1 MKKSKLSY
9 LLLSLTILSGTHG
22 LPVDIGSVIQG
33 DEPILHVERFGRGTP
48 VSISNGYL
56 FIDFKYIPPPYVLE
70 RVGQAVTVNK
80 IIVNCLYTNAIP
92 DTLTGVT
99 SERLGSD
106 GRMHTITS
114 PPHPAS
120 WLQGTA
126 DAHVSSLSNNL
137 NRVAIFLPGVPK
149 PFMNKEEA
157 SLWKP
162 RNMPVKAKITI
173 EEFPHALLAAVSSL
187 GEENY
192 WKAAKD
198 VCARWSL
205 SQEDTILLVNETKV
219 SPVLMERLQ
228 AESALVEARKQP
240 AGPSYARLSSEFS
253 VVNMTGYEWKLTV
266 RYDDGM
272 ECYIGRD
279 MEIRDILFGADDIT
293 VEAYRDDR
301 RYPLPKTK
309 RIRVAPKLQ
318 ATIKSCKT
326 GQTFTAGITDSL
338 GKTISIDDVKYQVV
352 DIRADSQ
359 TVLLKNCSTGER
371 LLVLSKKASPKI
383 EAK

>member
-1 MKKSKLSY
+1 MA
-9 LLLSLTILSGTHG
+9 
-22 LPVDIGSVIQG
+22 
-33 DEPILHVERFGRGTP
+33 
-48 VSISNGYL
+48 ISNGYL

-92 DTLTGVT
+92 DTLTRVT

-137 NRVAIFLPGVPK
+137 NRVAVFLPAVPK
-149 PFMNKEEA
+149 PFMNEKEA

-162 RNMPVKAKITI
+162 RSMPIIAKITI
-173 EEFPHALLAAVSSL
+173 EEFPRALLAAVSSL

-192 WKAAKD
+192 WKTAKD
-198 VCARWSL
+198 LCARWSL
-205 SQEDTILLVNETKV
+205 SQEDTIRLVNETKV
-219 SPVLMERLQ
+219 SPVLMERLR
-228 AESALVEARKQP
+228 AEEALIEAQRQP
-240 AGPSYARLSSEFS
+240 TGPSYAKLVSDFA
-253 VVNMTGYEWKLTV
+253 VINIKGYEWKLTV

-272 ECYIGRD
+272 ECYIGKD

-318 ATIKSCKT
+318 ATIKSVKT
-326 GQTFTAGITDSL
+326 GQTFTVGLTDSL
-338 GKTISIDDVKYQVV
+338 NKSISIDDVKYQVV
-352 DIRADSQ
+352 DIRPDTQ

-371 LLVLSKKASPKI
+371 LLVA
-383 EAK
+383 E

>member
-48 VSISNGYL
+48 VAISNGYL

-137 NRVAIFLPGVPK
+137 NRVAVFLPGVPK
-149 PFMNKEEA
+149 PFMNEKDA

-162 RNMPVKAKITI
+162 RSMPVKAKISI
-173 EEFPHALLAAVSSL
+173 EEFPRALLAAASSL

-205 SQEDTILLVNETKV
+205 SQEDTIRLVNETKR
-219 SPVLMERLQ
+219 SPVLMERLR
-228 AESALVEARKQP
+228 AEEALVEARKQP
-240 AGPSYARLSSEFS
+240 TWPSYARLSSEF
-253 VVNMTGYEWKLTV
+253 VVVTITGYEWKLTV

-272 ECYIGRD
+272 ECYLGRD
-279 MEIRDILFGADDIT
+279 MEIRDILFSADDIT

-318 ATIKSCKT
+318 ATIKSGKT
-326 GQTFTAGITDSL
+326 GQTFTVGITDSL
-338 GKTISIDDVKYQVV
+338 SKAISIDDFKYQVV
-352 DIRADSQ
+352 DIRPSTQ
-359 TVLLKNCSTGER
+359 TVLLKNCKTGER
-371 LLVLSKKASPKI
+371 VFVAPQKPGTGTESK
-383 EAK
+383 